1 MNRATAPQAEPPAEA
16 RGRIDKRRAI
26 LEAAFRVFARDGYGR
41 SCVREIAAEA
51 DVAKPT
57 VYNHLHDKDTLFQE
71 AVKAAAARTAER
83 SLTAL
88 DPLRDHGGD
97 LRAALEQAALEILR
111 AHTCRRAQALRRLLG
126 TEAPRFPELL
136 EDVQRAGPRRV
147 QDALADRLA
156 RLTLAGRLH
165 TPDPD
170 QASEQLLALLTG
182 PMELRSALGTRPVPD
197 DELHAVAR
205 AAVATFLTAYGP
217 RGGAE

>member
-1 MNRATAPQAEPPAEA
+1 M
-16 RGRIDKRRAI
+16 
-26 LEAAFRVFARDGYGR
+26 
-41 SCVREIAAEA
+41 
-51 DVAKPT
+51 
-57 VYNHLHDKDTLFQE
+57 
-71 AVKAAAARTAER
+71 KAAAARTAER

-126 TEAPRFPELL
+126 
-136 EDVQRAGPRRV
+136 
-147 QDALADRLA
+147 ALADRLA
-156 RLTLAGRLH
+156 RLTLADRLH

-197 DELHAVAR
+197 DDLHAVAR

-217 RGGAE
+217 REGAERPSAPGGSS